1 VPKKSSDQEL
11 HLPITLWQLCALD
24 TLLSTLICTDGRLDS
39 ALIRKTAGQD
49 RDLYADMLT
58 ALLAVQIA
66 ARRAIQHPASLA
78 AVTA

>member
-1 VPKKSSDQEL
+1 
-11 HLPITLWQLCALD
+11 
-24 TLLSTLICTDGRLDS
+24 LSTLICTDGRLDS